1 MQHYIYSI
9 HVDDIVF
16 PKFPTTYTEI
26 LHVFHELIRGLDN
39 TRLQYHVNYLGI
51 SGTLRLQFRE
61 GRKIYLK
68 GCFPYNYIHYILSN
82 IMLCSIFFF
91 MQIFNF
97 QGKGNVPTHRFGCS
111 HGYNQLQNCWNK
123 GLWKGFPPRPLPPP
137 LKTMLFNC
145 EMSMLSQTFN
155 ISSIQSNIECMGG
168 WGGGG
173 RGGWQS

>member
-82 IMLCSIFFF
+82 IILCSIFFF

-97 QGKGNVPTHRFGCS
+97 QGVMCRHIALAVPMATISCKIVGTKAAEKDS
-111 HGYNQLQNCWNK
+111 HHAHC
-123 GLWKGFPPRPLPPP
+123 PLPS
-137 LKTMLFNC
+137 KQCCSTAKC
-145 EMSMLSQTFN
+145 R
-155 ISSIQSNIECMGG
+155 C
-168 WGGGG
+168 
-173 RGGWQS
+173 